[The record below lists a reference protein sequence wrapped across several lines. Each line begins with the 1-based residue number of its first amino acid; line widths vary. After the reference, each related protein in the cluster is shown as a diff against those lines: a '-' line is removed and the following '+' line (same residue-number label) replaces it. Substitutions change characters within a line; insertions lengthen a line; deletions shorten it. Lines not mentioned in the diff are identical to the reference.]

1 MIWKCIARKRTV
13 PHTGNYYFLAGD
25 DQQLNN
31 SPSSFRFPRSL
42 NIVSGL
48 VTSVQVCEVCQYH
61 IWAHICHKYHK
72 LCLWSKNCNVEKKWQ
87 IWGQVTSVQ
96 VCEACQYHICAS
108 LWSMSISH
116 LCNYAS
122 MWISHL
128 CKFKKYVNIKS
139 VQVCKYV
146 KYVNF
151 VWSHLCIKLTQGLL
165 FPPLHWLISLY
176 WDQEARAGYIWRIIV
191 KMCKRKTKYIN
202 LLRVSSYWKLLK
214 LIGWQSCCSMSCR
227 VIVARYQWLNSD
239 FSIQRIFPH
248 CQDIGSNSNI
258 FGSLLTAC
266 EFKKYW
272 LLKLIGRQNV
282 VSSERTISG

>member
-1 MIWKCIARKRTV
+1 MKMYWEEEFYSMEIAIFSRATI
-13 PHTGNYYFLAGD
+13 
-25 DQQLNN
+25 
-31 SPSSFRFPRSL
+31 SSWTIHHQASASRARWICS
-42 NIVSGL
+42 
-48 VTSVQVCEVCQYH
+48 QV
-61 IWAHICHKYHK
+61 W
-72 LCLWSKNCNVEKKWQ
+72 
-87 IWGQVTSVQ
+87 
-96 VCEACQYHICAS
+96 
-108 LWSMSISH
+108 SH
-116 LCNYAS
+116 LCE
-122 MWISHL
+122 
-128 CKFKKYVNIKS
+128 FVKYVNITS

-176 WDQEARAGYIWRIIV
+176 WDQEARAGYIWRIILS
-191 KMCKRKTKYIN
+191 KCAKEKLNHIN

-214 LIGWQSCCSMSCR
+214 LIGWQNCCSMSCR

-239 FSIQRIFPH
+239 FSIQRIFTH
-248 CQDIGSNSNI
+248 CRDIGSNSNI

-282 VSSERTISG
+282 VSSESTISG